1 MMKRLLFALLTALWI
16 VPPVTMKAEY
26 PDGATM
32 TASRWRDYRRSS
44 YMGLRFGVN
53 VPTLFYKGT
62 GGMAQAGALPR
73 FHVGLV
79 SGHKLGNGLP
89 FFFETG
95 LYYTEKGA
103 QIKATQETG
112 ERKITLRYLE
122 IPALIKYKID
132 TNVDDLTVQPLFGGF
147 ISLGVGGQTKD
158 YNTRTKVVP
167 FGDDRFKRFDA
178 GLRLGCGAAYQNFY
192 FEMAYDIGLFNL
204 AGEKYADYHYDNF
217 DGHIRTGNF
226 TMSLGIDF

>member
-1 MMKRLLFALLTALWI
+1 MIKRILPALLAALLTL
-16 VPPVTMKAEY
+16 PPLTAKAQY
-26 PDGATM
+26 PDNSPM

-53 VPTLFYKGT
+53 IPTLQYKGT
-62 GGMAQAGALPR
+62 GGLAHTGPLPR
-73 FHVGLV
+73 FHVGFV
-79 SGHKLGNGLP
+79 AGQKLGNGLP

-103 QIKATQETG
+103 QLDATQETG

-122 IPALIKYKID
+122 IPAVIKYKIN
-132 TNVDDLTVQPLFGGF
+132 TNVDDLTIQPLFGGF
-147 ISLGVGGQTKD
+147 IALGVGGQVKD
-158 YNTRTKVVP
+158 YNTRTKVIP

-178 GLRLGCGAAYQNFY
+178 GLRVGCGAAFQNFY

-204 AGEKYADYHYDNF
+204 ASEKYADYHYDNF
-217 DGHIRTGNF
+217 DGHIRTGCF

>member
-1 MMKRLLFALLTALWI
+1 MIKRILPVLFAALLTLPSLTA
-16 VPPVTMKAEY
+16 KAQYTEGS
-26 PDGATM
+26 PM

-53 VPTLFYKGT
+53 IPTVQFKGT
-62 GGMAQAGALPR
+62 GGMAHTGTLPR
-73 FHVGLV
+73 FHVGFV
-79 SGHKLGNGLP
+79 AGQKLGNGLP

-95 LYYTEKGA
+95 LYYTEKGV
-103 QIKATQETG
+103 QIDATQETG

-122 IPALIKYKID
+122 LPAVIKYKIN
-132 TNVDDLTVQPLFGGF
+132 TNVDDFTVQPLFGGF
-147 ISLGVGGQTKD
+147 IALGVGGQVKD
-158 YNTRTKVVP
+158 YSTRTKVIP

-178 GLRLGCGAAYQNFY
+178 GLCVGCGAAFQNFY

-217 DGHIRTGNF
+217 DGHIRTGCF